1 MKGNLTRSVAGLTL
15 ALAIAVPALTPAT
28 AAAQSLKDL
37 EKLITRRQD
46 KKNEWRNIAI
56 AAGALSIIGL
66 LRKDNTLFFIGA
78 AGALYSLDRY
88 EKDRKSQNK
97 LQRTRAAYFQKG
109 SFTRDGHT
117 YKRRLVKKNGKRY
130 YQFVRVS

>member
-1 MKGNLTRSVAGLTL
+1 MKRNFASGLLSIALIFAIGAPTVA
-15 ALAIAVPALTPAT
+15 P
-28 AAAQSLKDL
+28 AQSLKDL
-37 EKLITRRQD
+37 EKLIGHRQD

-56 AAGALSIIGL
+56 AAGAVSVLGL
-66 LRKDNTLFFIGA
+66 LRKDNTLFFLGA

-88 EKDRKSQNK
+88 EKDRKSQSK
-97 LQRTRAAYFQKG
+97 LNRAKAAYFQKG

-117 YKRRLVKKNGKRY
+117 YKRRLVKKNGKQY

>member
-1 MKGNLTRSVAGLTL
+1 MRNKLTNGLAAFVLLFAVAAPSL
-15 ALAIAVPALTPAT
+15 APAQNIGDLA
-28 AAAQSLKDL
+28 
-37 EKLITRRQD
+37 KLIDRRQD

-56 AAGALSIIGL
+56 GAGALSILGL
-66 LRKDNTLFFIGA
+66 LKKDNTLFFLGA

-88 EKDRKSQNK
+88 EKDRKSQSK

-109 SFTRDGHT
+109 SYTKDGHT
-117 YKRRLVKKNGKRY
+117 YKRRLVTKKGKKY